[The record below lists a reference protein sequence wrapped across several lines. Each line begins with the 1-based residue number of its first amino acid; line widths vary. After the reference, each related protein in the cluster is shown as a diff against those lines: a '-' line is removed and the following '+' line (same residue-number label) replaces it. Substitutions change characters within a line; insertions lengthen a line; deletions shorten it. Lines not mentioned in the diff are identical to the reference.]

1 MLAPHRWGIS
11 TTEIWVSRKL
21 FNVSEIHKWG
31 MLMFRCSCWILLLL
45 WSFQTPLIIYMF
57 HFLVD
62 YAEITFMV
70 SLNTKHH
77 FEAFFSLGAV
87 SLLERDGWGGAD
99 LCRGWIGNMGLGQEL
114 PGGRKR
120 GRTQRRFRDVVR
132 EDVSDRVTW
141 RQMIVTTP
149 KEEVD

>member
-1 MLAPHRWGIS
+1 MYFYNWDLSQQKI
-11 TTEIWVSRKL
+11 
-21 FNVSEIHKWG
+21 FNLSEIHKWG

-149 KEEVD
+149 KEEGD